1 MDKSNTLLLGSSFKP
16 EEDPCLPILLKE
28 ISMFTRKSDFVLAIV
43 SGKCLI
49 TNSTEGSQ
57 CLQGRLTSANLGDSG
72 FLVLTEKGA
81 NEEHMHVKYHSPQQE
96 HQFGF
101 PYQLG
106 HHENADSV
114 ESAMLMTLPVRPSLA
129 ESTSLL

>member
-1 MDKSNTLLLGSSFKP
+1 M
-16 EEDPCLPILLKE
+16 
-28 ISMFTRKSDFVLAIV
+28 
-43 SGKCLI
+43 
-49 TNSTEGSQ
+49 
-57 CLQGRLTSANLGDSG
+57 QGRLTSANLGDSG

-81 NEEHMHVKYHSPQQE
+81 DEESMHVKYHSPQQE

-114 ESAMLMTLPVRPSLA
+114 ESAMLMTLPVLFC
-129 ESTSLL
+129 LLVQPNASSADSFE